1 MHGMDGRQP
10 GDRDADAQRI
20 AAEASAAARP
30 VPVTVVGGWL
40 GAGKTTL
47 LNHLLRCQS
56 SEGEGRRLGV
66 IVNDF
71 GAINVDADLIVGVA
85 GDMVQLGNGCVC
97 CTIQGDLVEA
107 LERLLD
113 GPEPPD
119 HVIIET
125 SGVSDPRRVAA
136 TLEQWA
142 RRDLAAIDAV
152 VVVVDV
158 EQHLQLGRRERIV
171 AGGQIAAADIL
182 VLNKVDLVDEPTL
195 DALEA
200 KLRHK
205 SRGRRVLRAERG
217 RVAPALV
224 LGVAAFD
231 PARPCALDS
240 IDVHVHETG
249 EPHAHEHHAHA
260 SHAHAHPLAAADHG
274 AEFWTWSFRSER
286 PLSARRLRRAV
297 DELPPQVVR
306 AKGTVHLAAYPE
318 QRAVMHVV
326 GRRAELCLDVPWG
339 DQAPSTGL
347 VLIGAGEPLPPQH
360 LEQLFRAC
368 EIEPGQGRA
377 GRGVKEWMRWMRRVL
392 PRKAG

>member
-1 MHGMDGRQP
+1 MG
-10 GDRDADAQRI
+10 GDH
-20 AAEASAAARP
+20 AAGRP

-47 LNHLLRCQS
+47 LNHLLRNA
-56 SEGEGRRLGV
+56 EGRRLGV

-71 GAINVDADLIVGVA
+71 GSINVDAELIVGVA

-97 CTIQGDLVEA
+97 CTIQGDLLEA
-107 LERLLD
+107 LERVLD
-113 GPEPPD
+113 VPEPPD

-136 TLEQWA
+136 TLEQRA
-142 RRDLAAIDAV
+142 RPELAVIDAV
-152 VVVVDV
+152 VVVIDV

-171 AGGQIAAADIL
+171 AGGQISAADIL

-195 DALEA
+195 AALEA
-200 KLRHK
+200 KLRPK
-205 SRGRRVLRAERG
+205 SRGGRVLRADHG

-224 LGVAAFD
+224 LGVEAFD
-231 PARPCALDS
+231 PARLAALAPVE
-240 IDVHVHETG
+240 VHVHEAG
-249 EPHAHEHHAHA
+249 EHHHHDHA
-260 SHAHAHPLAAADHG
+260 PDHG

-297 DELPPQVVR
+297 NELPPQVVR
-306 AKGTVHLAAYPE
+306 AKGTVHLASHPE

-368 EIEPGQGRA
+368 EIEPGEARPGRA
-377 GRGVKEWMRWMRRVL
+377 MKEWMRWMRRVL